1 MSDSELGLVAR
12 QSYQMKNP
20 RRLRRPNTRTG
31 CIGSPDWTVQE
42 QALLG
47 TMPDGELAKKLGRTF
62 MAVRVRRNRLRR
74 PNFEAHPFK
83 RWTPEEEALLGTMR
97 DSELAKKL
105 GRTFVAVIVRR
116 DRLRIP
122 CFESRLRRWTP
133 KEDALL
139 GKMRDDTLARKLGRT
154 RGAVAVRRS

>member
-1 MSDSELGLVAR
+1 MSSASGTPPAKPPVSEMSDSELGRVTR

-20 RRLRRPNTRTG
+20 RRLRRANTRTG

-47 TMPDGELAKKLGRTF
+47 TMPDG
-62 MAVRVRRNRLRR
+62 
-74 PNFEAHPFK
+74 
-83 RWTPEEEALLGTMR
+83 
-97 DSELAKKL
+97 ELAKKL

-139 GKMRDDTLARKLGRT
+139 GKMRDDTLARKL
-154 RGAVAVRRS
+154 